1 MKSLKERLAA
11 QEAIV
16 STDTAPPS
24 AAAVELARPAIPTVD
39 VGIQGANMA
48 VMKKLAY
55 REFDVA
61 RIRTWKYHNRNPSWL
76 QRIEQQTLTKSI
88 RESGQHTLGLVRAVE
103 GVPGI
108 DGEIVFGYRRS
119 EACRKLGI
127 KFRATVLP
135 ADTPD
140 TECMALMHVENKES
154 HDVSE
159 LEDARVYRQLLNDG
173 IYANQTALAE
183 HLHVSQGYIS
193 RLLSTTTIFDYD
205 WLLPIIEPVMVDM
218 SVRTAAV
225 LAAGL
230 KDPQKQR
237 AMRNSART
245 RADTGQPIA
254 ANQLVAVLIGET
266 GGKRRSKSEKIVLK
280 KKGRSNVAVMNCD
293 DSGNLSLSI
302 VAHEQTDE
310 ERAALLEQIVKELKA
325 RL

>member
-16 STDTAPPS
+16 SDAPSAPS
-24 AAAVELARPAIPTVD
+24 AAAEELARPAIPTVD
-39 VGIQGANMA
+39 VGIQGTNMA

-61 RIRTWKYHNRNPSWL
+61 RMRTWKYHNRNPSWL
-76 QRIEQQTLTKSI
+76 QRVEQETLTQSI

-103 GVPGI
+103 GVSGV

-159 LEDARVYRQLLNDG
+159 LEDARVYRQLLSDG
-173 IYANQTALAE
+173 VYANQTALAE

-193 RLLSTTTIFDYD
+193 RLLSTTAIFDYD
-205 WLLPIIEPVMVDM
+205 WLVPIIEPVMVDM

-237 AMRNSART
+237 AMRNSARSL
-245 RADTGQPIA
+245 ADKGESVA
-254 ANQLVAVLIGET
+254 ANQLVAALIGET
-266 GGKRRSKSEKIVLK
+266 GGKRRAKSEKVVLK

-293 DSGNLSLSI
+293 EAGNLSLSI
-302 VAHEQTDE
+302 LAHQQSDE
-310 ERAALLEQIVKELKA
+310 ERTVLLDRIVKELKA